1 MIWKKKKDAAAQ
13 SAEAAGEMTGAKG
26 RTGAGA
32 FAKKNWKWLV
42 PLVVVAAAGAVFL
55 IGGGNKAASRDVT
68 YAETTPVR
76 QDVSNSLSGTGT
88 LNPANTYTV
97 KSLVDGKILTG
108 GFEEGDKV
116 EEGDVLYTI
125 DSSDAS
131 TNLEKAS
138 IALQQAQR
146 SYDKTVDRQYVRAD
160 VDGTVS
166 SLKVAKGD
174 EVTSGQEVAVIRD
187 SSKMLL
193 NLLFPAADAANFSVG
208 QSADVVLDGTFETLK
223 GTITAVTGT
232 DELSTGNLL
241 VRTVTIRVNNAG
253 GLTTAQAAT
262 ASVNGVSSIASATF
276 AYQAERTLTALAA
289 GTVTAINVPEGGA
302 VNKDDIV
309 LQISGE
315 DLTEAISLAH
325 DLGHT
330 PFGHAGE
337 RALDKLA
344 PGGFK
349 HYMQSLRVVDKL
361 EKDGQGLNLTWEVRN
376 GIVTHTKGIWAAT
389 PEGRIVRM
397 ADQIAYVNHDIED
410 AVRAGVLDPATL
422 PKDCTAVLGQTKSA
436 RITTMINSILAHSDG
451 DVGVGAEENEAF
463 LALRDFM
470 YATVYVDKTAKAEE
484 QKVDKVIGE
493 LYEYY
498 LAHVDQMSNF
508 YVQLAYQDNPERA
521 VTDYIS
527 GMSDEFAIR
536 TFEDVFV
543 PRKWH
548 VL

>member
-1 MIWKKKKDAAAQ
+1 MDVRTRTEEIERLTLAPWATFSDE
-13 SAEAAGEMTGAKG
+13 SRG
-26 RTGAGA
+26 RQRPEEQDPIRPVFQRDRDRVLHCKA
-32 FAKKNWKWLV
+32 FRRLKQKTQ
-42 PLVVVAAAGAVFL
+42 VFL
-55 IGGGNKAASRDVT
+55 S
-68 YAETTPVR
+68 P
-76 QDVSNSLSGTGT
+76 
-88 LNPANTYTV
+88 
-97 KSLVDGKILTG
+97 
-108 GFEEGDKV
+108 EGD
-116 EEGDVLYTI
+116 LYRTRLTHTLEVSQIARTI
-125 DSSDAS
+125 AR
-131 TNLEKAS
+131 
-138 IALQQAQR
+138 ALR
-146 SYDKTVDRQYVRAD
+146 
-160 VDGTVS
+160 
-166 SLKVAKGD
+166 
-174 EVTSGQEVAVIRD
+174 
-187 SSKMLL
+187 L
-193 NLLFPAADAANFSVG
+193 N
-208 QSADVVLDGTFETLK
+208 
-223 GTITAVTGT
+223 
-232 DELSTGNLL
+232 
-241 VRTVTIRVNNAG
+241 
-253 GLTTAQAAT
+253 
-262 ASVNGVSSIASATF
+262 
-276 AYQAERTLTALAA
+276 
-289 GTVTAINVPEGGA
+289 
-302 VNKDDIV
+302 
-309 LQISGE
+309 E

-337 RALDKLA
+337 RALDKLT

-376 GIVTHTKGIWAAT
+376 GIVTHTKGRWAAT

-422 PKDCTAVLGQTKSA
+422 PKECTAVLGRTKSA

-451 DVGVGAEENEAF
+451 DVAVGAEEKEAF

-484 QKVDKVIGE
+484 QKVDEVIGE

-508 YVQLAYQDNPERA
+508 YVQLAYQDDPERA